1 LILLLE
7 KDMGKNWPRGK
18 VVVITGGAS
27 GIGAALAYK
36 FGKEGARIA
45 LLDTDAAALKEQERK
60 LTQEGVT
67 AIARKCDISSEPE
80 CSAAIAAIIQHYGGI
95 DLLFNN
101 AGITHRG
108 PFLEANISTIRRVM
122 DVNFFGA
129 LHCTKAALESL
140 LSRKG
145 MIVITSSIA
154 GLAPLLGRTAYCAS
168 KHALQG
174 LFSTLRAE
182 LKETGVHVM
191 IVCPGFT
198 RTNLQTKALDGKGQ
212 FTPYPRSMIGQEA
225 SPSEVAEA
233 IFRGVEKRKSL
244 LVLTPVGKLSYYLF
258 RMVPQLYERWMARKL
273 REEIQR

>member
-1 LILLLE
+1 
-7 KDMGKNWPRGK
+7 MGKNWVQDK
-18 VVVITGGAS
+18 VAVITGGGS
-27 GIGAALAYK
+27 RIGAALAHK

-45 LLDTDAAALKEQERK
+45 LLDMDAPALREQERK
-60 LTQEGVT
+60 LLEEGVT
-67 AIARKCDISSEPE
+67 TVARECDVSSESE
-80 CSAAIAAIIQHYGGI
+80 CRAAIAAIIHHYGGI

-108 PFLEANISTIRRVM
+108 PFREANISTIRKVM

-129 LHCTKAALESL
+129 LNCTKAALESL
-140 LSRKG
+140 LSRRG
-145 MIVITSSIA
+145 MIIITSSIA

-182 LKETGVHVM
+182 LQGTGVHVM

-198 RTNLQTKALDGKGQ
+198 RTNLQAKALDGKGQ
-212 FTPYPRSMIGQEA
+212 FTPHPRTMVGQEA

-233 IFRGVEKRKSL
+233 IFRGAEKRKNL
-244 LVLTPVGKLSYYLF
+244 LVLTPAGKLSYYLS
-258 RMVPQLYERWMARKL
+258 RIAPQLYERWMARKL
-273 REEIQR
+273 SEEIQR

>member
-1 LILLLE
+1 
-7 KDMGKNWPRGK
+7 MGNHWVQDK
-18 VVVITGGAS
+18 VAVITGGAS

-45 LLDTDAAALKEQERK
+45 LLDVDAAALKEQERR
-60 LTQEGVT
+60 LLQEGVT
-67 AIARKCDISSEPE
+67 AIARKCDVSSESE
-80 CSAAIAAIIQHYGGI
+80 CGAAIAAVIQHYGGI

-108 PFLEANISTIRRVM
+108 PFREANISTIRRVM
-122 DVNFFGA
+122 DINFFGA

-140 LSRKG
+140 LSQKG
-145 MIVITSSIA
+145 MIIITSSIA
-154 GLAPLLGRTAYCAS
+154 GLAPVLGRTAYCAS

-182 LKETGVHVM
+182 LKDTGVHVM

-198 RTNLQTKALDGKGQ
+198 RTNLQAKALDGKGE
-212 FTPYPRSMIGQEA
+212 FTTHPRTTVGREA
-225 SPSEVAEA
+225 SPSEVAGA
-233 IFRGVEKRKSL
+233 IFRAAEKRKDL
-244 LVLTPVGKLSYYLF
+244 LVLTPTGKLSYYLF
-258 RMVPQLYERWMARKL
+258 RMLPHLYERWMTRKL

>member
-1 LILLLE
+1 
-7 KDMGKNWPRGK
+7 MGNNWIQDK
-18 VVVITGGAS
+18 VAVITGGAS

-45 LLDTDAAALKEQERK
+45 LLDMDAAALKEQERK
-60 LTQEGVT
+60 LLQEGVT
-67 AIARKCDISSEPE
+67 AIARKCDVSNESE
-80 CSAAIAAIIQHYGGI
+80 CGAAIAAIIQHYGGI

-108 PFLEANISTIRRVM
+108 PFREANISTIRKVL
-122 DVNFFGA
+122 DINFFGA

-140 LSRKG
+140 LCRKG
-145 MIVITSSIA
+145 MIIITSSIA
-154 GLAPLLGRTAYCAS
+154 GLAPVLGRTAYCAS

-198 RTNLQTKALDGKGQ
+198 RTNLQTKALDGKGE
-212 FTPYPRSMIGQEA
+212 FTTHPRRMVGREA

-233 IFRGVEKRKSL
+233 IFRGAEKRKNL
-244 LVLTPVGKLSYYLF
+244 LVLTPTGKLSYYLF
-258 RMVPQLYERWMARKL
+258 RMLPHLYERWMTRKL

>member
-1 LILLLE
+1 
-7 KDMGKNWPRGK
+7 MGKNWIRDN

-27 GIGAALAYK
+27 GIGAALAHK

-45 LLDTDAAALKEQERK
+45 LLDMDAAALQEQERK
-60 LTQEGVT
+60 LTQGGVT
-67 AIARKCDISSEPE
+67 AFVQRCDISSEPE
-80 CSAAIAAIIQHYGGI
+80 CGAAIAAVIQHYGGI

-108 PFLEANISTIRRVM
+108 PFREANISTIRKVM
-122 DVNFFGA
+122 DINFFGA

-140 LSRKG
+140 LSQKG
-145 MIVITSSIA
+145 MIIITSSIA
-154 GLAPLLGRTAYCAS
+154 GLAPVLGRTAYCAS

-198 RTNLQTKALDGKGQ
+198 RTNLQTKALDGKGE
-212 FTPYPRSMIGQEA
+212 FTTHPRRMVGREA

-233 IFRGVEKRKSL
+233 IFRGAEKRKNL
-244 LVLTPVGKLSYYLF
+244 LVLTPTGKLSYYLF
-258 RMVPQLYERWMARKL
+258 RMLPHLYERWMARKL